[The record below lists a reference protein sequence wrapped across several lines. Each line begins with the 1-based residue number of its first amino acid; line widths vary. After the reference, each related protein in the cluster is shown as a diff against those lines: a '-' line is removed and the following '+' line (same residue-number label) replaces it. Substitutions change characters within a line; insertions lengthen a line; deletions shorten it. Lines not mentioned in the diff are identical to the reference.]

1 MMVSQRHFLIQS
13 PTPYPHFAFA
23 FQFYCTS
30 YLVWYLMTILLLDVA
45 KMFGGG
51 TKYFAIW
58 NQMKTFNENGQALRE
73 AFQRGEDPITVELS
87 QSASRAGKPK
97 VEGNEG

>member
-1 MMVSQRHFLIQS
+1 
-13 PTPYPHFAFA
+13 
-23 FQFYCTS
+23 
-30 YLVWYLMTILLLDVA
+30 MTILLLDVA

-97 VEGNEG
+97 AEGNEG